1 MPDRAANLAMLA
13 AEQGT
18 SMTASADSDV
28 TRLLLRWSQGDDA
41 ALDRLTPLVYE
52 ELKSIASRELARE
65 RAGHTLQ
72 TTALVNEAF
81 ARLIGHGDTRFENRA
96 HFAAIAARAMRRVLV
111 DHARRHLAKKRPT
124 SEERVSIEEID
135 LEGAAGVD
143 LIGLDLLLDR
153 LATVSPRQAKVVDM
167 KFFAGLELEQIAD
180 LLDVARP
187 TVVRDWRM
195 ARAWLQREL
204 A

>member
-1 MPDRAANLAMLA
+1 MN
-13 AEQGT
+13 
-18 SMTASADSDV
+18 ASADSDV
-28 TRLLLRWSQGDDA
+28 TRLLLRWSQGDAA

-52 ELKSIASRELARE
+52 ELKSLASRELARE

-81 ARLIGHGDTRFENRA
+81 ARMIGHGDTHFDNRA

-111 DHARRHLAKKRPT
+111 DHARRRQARKRPT
-124 SEERVSIEEID
+124 SDERVSIEEID
-135 LEGAAGVD
+135 LEGSAGVD
-143 LIGLDLLLDR
+143 LIGLDRLLER
-153 LATVSPRQAKVVDM
+153 LAQISPRQAKVVDM

-180 LLDVARP
+180 LLEVARP

-204 A
+204 S

>member
-1 MPDRAANLAMLA
+1 
-13 AEQGT
+13 
-18 SMTASADSDV
+18 MTASADSDV
-28 TRLLLRWSQGDDA
+28 TRLLLRWSQGDGS
-41 ALDRLTPLVYE
+41 ALDRLTPLIYE
-52 ELKSIASRELARE
+52 ELKSLASRELARE

-81 ARLIGHGDTRFENRA
+81 ARMIGHGDTHFENRA

-111 DHARRHLAKKRPT
+111 DHARRRQARKRPT

-135 LEGAAGVD
+135 LEGDVGVD
-143 LIGLDLLLDR
+143 LIGLDLLLER
-153 LATVSPRQAKVVDM
+153 LAEISPRQARVIDL

-204 A
+204 S

>member
-1 MPDRAANLAMLA
+1 
-13 AEQGT
+13 
-18 SMTASADSDV
+18 MTGGSADGDV
-28 TRLLLRWSQGDDA
+28 TRLLLRWSQGDDD
-41 ALDRLTPLVYE
+41 ALDRLTPLIYE
-52 ELKSIASRELARE
+52 ELKTLASRELARE
-65 RAGHTLQ
+65 RADHTLQ

-81 ARLIGHGDTRFENRA
+81 ARMIGHGDTRFENRA

-111 DHARRHLAKKRPT
+111 DHARRRRARKRPT
-124 SEERVSIEEID
+124 SDERVSIEEID

-143 LIGLDLLLDR
+143 LIGLDLLLER
-153 LATVSPRQAKVVDM
+153 LAQISPRQAKVVDM

-204 A
+204 S

>member
-1 MPDRAANLAMLA
+1 MT
-13 AEQGT
+13 GT
-18 SMTASADSDV
+18 SADDDV

-41 ALDRLTPLVYE
+41 ALDRLAPLIYE
-52 ELKSIASRELARE
+52 ELKALASRELARE
-65 RAGHTLQ
+65 RADHTLQ

-81 ARLIGHGDTRFENRA
+81 ARMIGHGDTRFENRA

-111 DHARRHLAKKRPT
+111 DHARRRRARKRPT
-124 SEERVSIEEID
+124 SDERVSIEEID
-135 LEGAAGVD
+135 LEGEAGID

-153 LATVSPRQAKVVDM
+153 LAEVSPRQARVIDL
-167 KFFAGLELEQIAD
+167 KFFAGMELEQIAD
-180 LLDVARP
+180 LLEVARP